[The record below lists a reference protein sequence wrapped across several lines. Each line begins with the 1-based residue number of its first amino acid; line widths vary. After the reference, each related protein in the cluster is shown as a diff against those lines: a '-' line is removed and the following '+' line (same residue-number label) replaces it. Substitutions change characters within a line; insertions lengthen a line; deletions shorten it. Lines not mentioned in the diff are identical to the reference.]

1 MDINLQIAS
10 FEYPTVEDPRF
21 SITLLPVDLPPSDP
35 VPAVTVVQKTFC
47 SFCLRERPLDGAYYG
62 YNIENSHPILRET
75 MEEIFGPKFKLEKF
89 SICTPCWNMIQLM
102 DDFRTCCFE
111 ANSRAEQIK
120 SGLKSEDDWYTQDTV
135 KMIEAMHSAV
145 RDQIEQIKTSAVE
158 AIHEPNSIKDVITI
172 DDSDDEM
179 DSTNLVIDDQPLEDQ
194 TVDAIETQ
202 VEIENSIIETS
213 TPNVDQIPEEQQPNT
228 NTVMEE
234 AGPDTPPEVPSFSIK
249 IEPEDNISDENS
261 MQLVI
266 EAQRSSLLD
275 CPDNIVKEEPSDHA
289 NVLPQILIHNIKSE
303 VEMPEESMD
312 AEFTNQI
319 PPLEDQQGAV
329 REETET
335 DNLFTEIS
343 VENIKIEKDEV
354 REKIANLLN
363 ARVSQCGRCGST
375 FKCKGGVIIHI
386 KNCKDQ
392 TAVGPDVMYTC
403 QICWASYRSRT
414 NFKAHINQHID
425 HKPYKCRLKCKKHFF
440 GLKGRLKHEEK
451 CNADIDCSVCDQT
464 FTEKESLFAHIK
476 SAHGKITFTCQICEI
491 RFPHR
496 VALRRHGLKMHKER
510 AGGFPCRRCN
520 IHVSKTAHEGNLHV
534 KECRESFTFDCDEC
548 DAKLQTPSHL
558 KTHKEMNH
566 DEPKYDCNFCG
577 KKFKRKETAVK
588 HQITHSKGK
597 KQIPCPK
604 CDKIFGT
611 NTNLK
616 RHLNV
621 HLPVRP
627 YPCPTCEKRFSSKQ
641 AMDLHAKLNCANGR
655 EGKITCPFCRK
666 KYMVR
671 TTFKRHIE
679 EKHWEQLQDSAF
691 ELQIDTM

>member
-1 MDINLQIAS
+1 MDINLQIAALD
-10 FEYPTVEDPRF
+10 YPTEEDPRLL
-21 SITLLPVDLPPSDP
+21 ITLLT
-35 VPAVTVVQKTFC
+35 VPAIMVVPKTFC

-62 YNIENSHPILRET
+62 YNIDNSHPILRET

-120 SGLKSEDDWYTQDTV
+120 SGLKSEDDWFTQDTV

-145 RDQIEQIKTSAVE
+145 RDQIEQIKTSVAE
-158 AIHEPNSIKDVITI
+158 AIHEPNSNNNVITI
-172 DDSDDEM
+172 DDSDDER

-194 TVDAIETQ
+194 TEDAIET
-202 VEIENSIIETS
+202 EAETENSIVETN
-213 TPNVDQIPEEQQPNT
+213 TPTVDQIPEEQQPDPDSIM
-228 NTVMEE
+228 VEE
-234 AGPDTPPEVPSFSIK
+234 AGPNTPPEVPPFSIK
-249 IEPEDNISDENS
+249 IEPEDNISEENS

-266 EAQRSSLLD
+266 EEQRSPLLD
-275 CPDNIVKEEPSDHA
+275 RPDNIVKEEPTDQASI
-289 NVLPQILIHNIKSE
+289 LPQILIENIKSE
-303 VEMPEESMD
+303 VVLPEESMD
-312 AEFTNQI
+312 AEYGNQT
-319 PPLEDQQGAV
+319 PTPEDHERAV
-329 REETET
+329 HEEAEP

-354 REKIANLLN
+354 REKIAHLLN
-363 ARVSQCGRCGST
+363 ARVLQCGRCGTS
-375 FKCKGGVIIHI
+375 FKFKRGLIIHLN
-386 KNCKDQ
+386 NCKDQ

-425 HKPYKCRLKCKKHFF
+425 HKPYKCRLQCKKHFF

-451 CNADIDCSVCDQT
+451 CNSDTSCSVCDRT
-464 FTEKESLFAHIK
+464 FAEKELLFAHIK
-476 SAHGKITFTCQICEI
+476 SAHGKIKFTCEICDI

-510 AGGFPCRRCN
+510 AGGIPCRRCN
-520 IHVSKTAHEGNLHV
+520 THVSKTAHEANLHV
-534 KECRESFTFDCDEC
+534 KECRERFTFDCDEC

-558 KTHKEMNH
+558 KTHKELYH

-577 KKFKRKETAVK
+577 KKFKRKEIAVK
-588 HQITHSKGK
+588 HQITHSKANK
-597 KQIPCPK
+597 KYPCAK
-604 CDKIFGT
+604 CDKTFGT
-611 NTNLK
+611 TTNLK
-616 RHLNV
+616 RHMNV

-641 AMDLHAKLNCANGR
+641 AMEIHAKLNCANVR

-666 KYMVR
+666 KYLVR
-671 TTFKRHIE
+671 ATFKKHIE